1 MGLETAAILG
11 IASLAMSA
19 GTTVASGAQ
28 AAKQRR
34 IQAGA
39 EEDANRFMKDARDK
53 LEVNEYDELSI
64 NSLVYDNQ
72 REELSKVGAALI
84 ENAQQSDRPNMG
96 AQSIVDAV
104 NKANT
109 SITEKE
115 VNELQDLD
123 LVQAEE
129 ATRKSDIGIQL
140 DLGEVQGAQKAA
152 ADAGELAQ
160 KYKSDFLTQLPQTA
174 MAAVS
179 TLAPVFGKNAQTK
192 GIEGFEFG
200 GKTGL
205 EGIQAKFG
213 DADFIKSLDG
223 KGFGSI
229 PFENLK
235 DIGKLKSN
243 ALDDYVRNNLSGG
256 NLKYLMDNQTGNAN
270 PFTPT
275 TSKQYSQ
282 TFKDA
287 GLNSGVMT
295 NSDKIA
301 ELEAA
306 LAKLKTQG

>member
-1 MGLETAAILG
+1 MALATTILAAS
-11 IASLAMSA
+11 ALAMSI

-123 LVQAEE
+123 LV
-129 ATRKSDIGIQL
+129 SDIL
-140 DLGEVQGAQKAA
+140 
-152 ADAGELAQ
+152 
-160 KYKSDFLTQLPQTA
+160 
-174 MAAVS
+174 
-179 TLAPVFGKNAQTK
+179 
-192 GIEGFEFG
+192 
-200 GKTGL
+200 KT
-205 EGIQAKFG
+205 
-213 DADFIKSLDG
+213 
-223 KGFGSI
+223 
-229 PFENLK
+229 
-235 DIGKLKSN
+235 
-243 ALDDYVRNNLSGG
+243 
-256 NLKYLMDNQTGNAN
+256 
-270 PFTPT
+270 
-275 TSKQYSQ
+275 
-282 TFKDA
+282 
-287 GLNSGVMT
+287 
-295 NSDKIA
+295 KIA
-301 ELEAA
+301 LNKNHTFIIEPYY
-306 LAKLKTQG
+306 

>member
-1 MGLETAAILG
+1 MGLPTAAILG

-19 GTTVASGAQ
+19 GTTIASGAA

-39 EEDANRFMKDARDK
+39 EEDADRFMKEARGK

-115 VNELQDLD
+115 VKELQDLD

-129 ATRKSDIGIQL
+129 ATRKGDIGIQL
-140 DLGEVQGAQKAA
+140 DLGELAGAQKKA
-152 ADAGELAQ
+152 ADAEELAQ
-160 KYKSDFLTQLPQTA
+160 KFKGDFMKQLPQTA

-179 TLAPVFGKNAQTK
+179 TLAPVFGANAQTK
-192 GIEGFEFG
+192 GIENFEFG
-200 GKTGL
+200 DMTGI
-205 EGIQAKFG
+205 EGIQAKLS
-213 DADFIKSLDG
+213 DPDFIASLDG
-223 KGFGSI
+223 KGFGSLSAEDI
-229 PFENLK
+229 TSIGNLK
-235 DIGKLKSN
+235 DVNKLE
-243 ALDDYVRNNLSGG
+243 DMIRGNLSGA
-256 NLKYLMDNQTGNAN
+256 NMKYLMNPDKGNTN
-270 PFTPT
+270 PFIA
-275 TSKQYSQ
+275 SSNQYNQ
-282 TFKDA
+282 MFKDA
-287 GLNSGVMT
+287 GLTSGT
-295 NSDKIA
+295 NSQADLIA
-301 ELEAA
+301 QLEAA
-306 LAKLKTQG
+306 LAKLKKG

>member
-1 MGLETAAILG
+1 MGLGTAAILG

-19 GTTVASGAQ
+19 GTTVASGAA

-39 EEDANRFMKDARDK
+39 EEDADRFMKEARGK

-115 VNELQDLD
+115 VKELQDLD

-129 ATRKSDIGIQL
+129 ATRKGDIGIQL
-140 DLGEVQGAQKAA
+140 DLGELAGAQKKA
-152 ADAGELAQ
+152 ADAEELAQ
-160 KYKSDFLTQLPQTA
+160 KFKGDFMKQLPQTA

-192 GIEGFEFG
+192 GIENFEFG
-200 GKTGL
+200 GMTGI
-205 EGIQAKFG
+205 EGIQAKLS
-213 DADFIKSLDG
+213 DQDFIKSLDG
-223 KGFGSI
+223 KGFGSLSA
-229 PFENLK
+229 E
-235 DIGKLKSN
+235 DITSIGNMTDVNKLE
-243 ALDDYVRNNLSGG
+243 DMIRGNLSGA
-256 NLKYLMDNQTGNAN
+256 NMKYLMNPDKGNTN
-270 PFTPT
+270 PFIA
-275 TSKQYSQ
+275 SSNQYNQ
-282 TFKDA
+282 MFKDA
-287 GLNSGVMT
+287 GLTSGT
-295 NSDKIA
+295 NSQADLIA
-301 ELEAA
+301 QLEAA
-306 LAKLKTQG
+306 LAKLKKG